1 MTAMVRRGGG
11 SPAAPSPAIGRGS
24 RTRPETWLLLP
35 LLVFLLAFEVYPILV
50 MLGRSFEGREG
61 GLTLEHYRLILA
73 DPVYRVAIRNSLLFA
88 TAGSLVGA
96 IGGTFVGWMAPRLPA
111 RLHRFLLSLYSLPL
125 TLSGLVVA
133 FAFIVLLG
141 RNGVL
146 NLIVQRVFGLPRD
159 VYFDIYS
166 WPGIVLVYAF
176 FQIPLMTLT
185 MAAVFENFDRS
196 LVEAARNLGA
206 RPWQVWRYVVVPV
219 LAPGFL
225 AGLSIQFA
233 GLLGAFG
240 TVLAL
245 VGGAKNLLAIQIYY
259 HTSESTYDLPQA
271 AALSTVLIL
280 VIAIVLMLLN
290 RLERWARASGGG

>member
-1 MTAMVRRGGG
+1 MRLRW
-11 SPAAPSPAIGRGS
+11 SEAI
-24 RTRPETWLLLP
+24 LLLP
-35 LLVFLLAFEVYPILV
+35 LALFVLLFELYPILV
-50 MLGRSFEGREG
+50 MAVRSFLDARGVP
-61 GLTLEHYRLILA
+61 TLDNYLEILRN
-73 DPVYRVAIRNSLLFA
+73 PVYLTAIRNSLLFA
-88 TAGSLVGA
+88 TAGALVGA
-96 IGGTFVGWMAPRLPA
+96 VGGTFVGYLAPRLPP

-146 NLIVQRVFGLPRD
+146 NLMVQRLFGLPRD
-159 VYFDIYS
+159 VYFDVYS
-166 WPGIVLVYAF
+166 WYGIVLVYAF

-185 MAAVFENFDRS
+185 MAAMFENLDRS

-206 RPWQVWRYVVVPV
+206 RPWQVWRHVIVPV

-271 AALSTVLIL
+271 AALSVVLIAIIASVL
-280 VIAIVLMLLN
+280 VLLN
-290 RLERWARASGGG
+290 LVERRVRASGGG

>member
-1 MTAMVRRGGG
+1 MRLRW
-11 SPAAPSPAIGRGS
+11 SEAI
-24 RTRPETWLLLP
+24 LLLP
-35 LLVFLLAFEVYPILV
+35 LALFVLLFELYPIVV
-50 MLGRSFEGREG
+50 MAVRSFFDQRGAF
-61 GLTLEHYRLILA
+61 TLDNYLEIVRN
-73 DPVYRVAIRNSLLFA
+73 PVYLTAIRNSLLFA
-88 TAGSLVGA
+88 TAGALVGA
-96 IGGTFVGWMAPRLPA
+96 VGGTFVGYLAPRLPP

-146 NLIVQRVFGLPRD
+146 NLIVQRLFDLPRD
-159 VYFDIYS
+159 VYFDVYS
-166 WPGIVLVYAF
+166 WYGIVLVYAF

-185 MAAVFENFDRS
+185 MAAVFENLDRS

-206 RPWQVWRYVVVPV
+206 RPWQVWRHVIVPV

-271 AALSTVLIL
+271 AALSVVLIAIIASVL
-280 VIAIVLMLLN
+280 VLLN
-290 RLERWARASGGG
+290 LVERRVRASGGG